1 MQHINNAFSSY
12 FIVIYDGV
20 LYFLEEMFFLEIFL
34 KTKYLCIAL
43 GMWECSSVVEHS
55 TADREVGGSIP
66 LPLFFITIRYLSKDV
81 RRLKDLFS
89 SIFSTTKALEYCFF
103 VVLHFNL

>member
-1 MQHINNAFSSY
+1 
-12 FIVIYDGV
+12 
-20 LYFLEEMFFLEIFL
+20 MFFLEIVL

-43 GMWECSSVVEHS
+43 DMWECSSVVEHS
-55 TADREVGGSIP
+55 NADREVGGSIP
-66 LPLFFITIRYLSKDV
+66 LPLFFITIGYLSKDV

-89 SIFSTTKALEYCFF
+89 SLFSTTKALEYCFF